1 MAFYSPTWV
10 RRLVKEDHSNIQK
23 YLLDSNSNTFRSY
36 IDANTPFVL
45 WLDIGLIRE
54 RILSKT
60 ETLEF
65 VKELAEAVSAERDVS
80 EIVLDLL
87 DKAYIDTINTYGSNP
102 AYKKVTDTE
111 LEEYLNALTLS
122 PVGGVKSAIQSLF
135 KRTMV
140 VTNVTKKNK
149 SVMLILPKFT
159 TLEFGKVFK
168 ASLEK
173 VIKKSK
179 ALQEAKPQAALGGM
193 FAQLGGAASVEESEK
208 SKMLAFVSSNFS
220 KLQNVGH
227 VEVDVVSDTD
237 KLVKRAQNSP
247 RLLQALVSLPEND
260 TKAFQRLQV
269 RFSKETGQASTRVKI
284 RKRFSGSKMVFELL
298 VEHGLAVGIP
308 ETQKENLDKAKLE
321 KAFKIGSGLTATL
334 RKDISVLADL
344 ETSKSLK
351 QYVKDAYL
359 EGIVTGKVSAYSSD
373 STINET
379 SKVTR
384 TKASVNTKRSNSGT
398 ALPKIAST
406 RAKKGLNLATLKAIL
421 DTYLVARVKANM
433 GDGSRKDVLNLQSG
447 RFAESVKV
455 ERLSASRAGMISVYY
470 DYMKNPYA
478 TFSTGGK
485 QQIPKSRDPKLL
497 IGTSIRELLAEK
509 VKNRLRAI
517 VV

>member
-10 RRLVKEDHSNIQK
+10 RRLVKEDHANIQK

-54 RILSKT
+54 RILSKS
-60 ETLEF
+60 ETLDF
-65 VKELAEAVSAERDVS
+65 VKELAEAISEERDVS
-80 EIVLDLL
+80 DIVMDLL
-87 DKAYIDTINTYGSNP
+87 DKAYIETINAYGSNP
-102 AYKKVTDTE
+102 AYKKITDTE
-111 LEEYLNALTLS
+111 LEGYLNALTVS
-122 PVGGVKSAIQSLF
+122 PVGGVKTAIQSLF

-168 ASLEK
+168 TSLEK

-179 ALQEAKPQAALGGM
+179 ALSEAKPQAAMGGM
-193 FAQLGGAASVEESEK
+193 FAQLASDAASQDSEK
-208 SKMLAFVSSNFS
+208 SKMLAFVSSNFA
-220 KLQNVGH
+220 KLQNIGH
-227 VEVDVVSDTD
+227 VEVDVVSETD

-260 TKAFQRLQV
+260 SKAFQRLQI

-321 KAFKIGSGLTATL
+321 KAFKTGSGLTATL

-344 ETSKSLK
+344 ETSKSLNK
-351 QYVKDAYL
+351 YIKDAYL
-359 EGIVTGKVSAYSSD
+359 ETMITGKASNYSSD
-373 STINET
+373 TTISEAT
-379 SKVTR
+379 KTTR
-384 TKASVNTKRSNSGT
+384 TTVSVDTKKSGSS
-398 ALPKIAST
+398 AARPKVAST
-406 RAKKGLNLATLKAIL
+406 RAKKGLNLATLQAIL
-421 DTYLVARVKANM
+421 DTYLVAKVKANM
-433 GDGSRKDVLNLQSG
+433 GDGSRRDVLNLQSG
-447 RFAESVKV
+447 RLAESVKV
-455 ERLSASRAGMISVYY
+455 QRISASRAGMISVYY

-478 TFSTGGK
+478 TFSSGG
-485 QQIPKSRDPKLL
+485 QQQFPKSRDPKLL

-509 VKNRLRAI
+509 VKNRLRT
-517 VV
+517 VVV